1 MRIVSLL
8 PSATEIVCVLGLR
21 GSLVG
26 VTHEC
31 DYPPGLETVP
41 RLTASLLDS
50 SLSSREIDTMVARAL
65 TSDAHTIY
73 ALDTELLSSL
83 KPDVVLTQSLCEVC
97 AVPAAVVESAVC
109 TMPHG
114 ARVVSLDPHDLHG
127 IFESILDT
135 ACLLGRVAEG
145 EAQVA
150 SLDARIARLPDAG
163 EERPTVLAAEWLDP
177 VYCGGHW
184 VPEMIELAGGVDRF
198 GAPGERSHP
207 LTWTE
212 IGEADPDVIVL
223 MPCGYDAAAIA
234 SRYPELAAIPEWRYL
249 RAVRESRVYCV
260 DANSYFSRPG
270 PRVVD
275 GIEVLARIF
284 HPDAASAQGAGL
296 SLRLTPDGGFEPV

>member
-114 ARVVSLDPHDLHG
+114 AR
-127 IFESILDT
+127 
-135 ACLLGRVAEG
+135 LLGRVAEG